1 MSSHRIGNRS
11 GSADTQ
17 PPAQRTND
25 ADRAPNETRPGST
38 DSVNGASADWAIV
51 GARHAGITVSDLSR
65 SLEFYCG
72 ELGLEL
78 IWRRRYEEPEIN
90 AIVGV
95 PEATA
100 FDIAMLRVP
109 GSDTQIELLAY
120 EGCERR
126 SGATSPA
133 DYGTGHFCLFV
144 EGIDELY
151 AELVVRGVAFRSPCG
166 PVEMTGGAN
175 RGGKS
180 LYSLDPDGYIIELHQ
195 PPPHAV

>member
-1 MSSHRIGNRS
+1 MSKPAAPP
-11 GSADTQ
+11 SAATW
-17 PPAQRTND
+17 RVT
-25 ADRAPNETRPGST
+25 
-38 DSVNGASADWAIV
+38 

-65 SLEFYCG
+65 SLEFYRDR
-72 ELGLEL
+72 LGLEL
-78 IWRRRYEEPEIN
+78 LWRRRYEEPEIRD
-90 AIVGV
+90 IVGV

-100 FDIAMLRVP
+100 FDIAMLRIP
-109 GSDTQIELLAY
+109 GSDVQIELLAY
-120 EGCERR
+120 QGCEPR

-133 DYGTGHFCLFV
+133 NFGTGHFCLFV

-151 AELVVRGVAFRSPCG
+151 ADLLARGVLFRSAGG

-195 PPPHAV
+195 RPPDAI